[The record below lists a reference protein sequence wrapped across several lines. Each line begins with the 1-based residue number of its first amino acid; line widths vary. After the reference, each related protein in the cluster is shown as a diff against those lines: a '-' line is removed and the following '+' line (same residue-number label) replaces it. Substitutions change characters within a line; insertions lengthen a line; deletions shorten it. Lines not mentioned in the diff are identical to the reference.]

1 MIAITEAR
9 CAGLLLPMVDVPWLQ
24 LSKQHRMIVFTCARG
39 SRNILGAI
47 SIMRIFFV
55 AAACL
60 LLAGCNETASQTG
73 PSATSDSS
81 YRTAD
86 NTQPGELPPIY
97 EPLIDMNRVNPA
109 KYRADLA
116 ECRQLAAPQEQAA
129 RQARAQQS
137 KGTALQVA
145 GAMANIIPVGGLL
158 ASAGDAAQ
166 SVGGA
171 TAGNA
176 AMTADQATADYALV
190 VNTCLGHKHY
200 RILR

>member
-1 MIAITEAR
+1 
-9 CAGLLLPMVDVPWLQ
+9 
-24 LSKQHRMIVFTCARG
+24 
-39 SRNILGAI
+39 
-47 SIMRIFFV
+47 MRIFFV

-81 YRTAD
+81 YRTTDSA
-86 NTQPGELPPIY
+86 QPGELPPIY

-145 GAMANIIPVGGLL
+145 GAMANIIPVG
-158 ASAGDAAQ
+158 ACSRAPATPHSQ
-166 SVGGA
+166 SVARPQETHGRSGDCGLCA
-171 TAGNA
+171 RG
-176 AMTADQATADYALV
+176 QHLP
-190 VNTCLGHKHY
+190 GP
-200 RILR
+200 